1 MSNMY
6 TITVNGSQVY
16 TVDGN
21 NVNGQEVLADV
32 LKVDNRFYHILTE
45 GKSYNIEVEALDRQA
60 KTISVLVNGNRY
72 ELVLKDKFD
81 LLMEQMGFGK
91 GAGAKASELK
101 APMPGLVIDVRVQVG
116 DTVKKGDPVIVLE
129 AMKMENVLKSPGDGK
144 VRSIEVQKGLSVEKG
159 FVLIKFE

>member
-1 MSNMY
+1 MSNNY

-16 TVDGN
+16 TVEGSQ
-21 NVNGQEVLADV
+21 VNGQEILADV
-32 LKVDNRFYHILTE
+32 LKVDNRFYHILTS
-45 GKSYNIEVEALDRQA
+45 GRSFNVEVTAIDRQA
-60 KTISVLVNGNRY
+60 KTMTVIVNGGKY
-72 ELVLKDKFD
+72 ELSLKDKFD

-91 GAGAKASELK
+91 GSALKASDLK

-116 DTVKKGDPVIVLE
+116 DAVKKGDPVIVLE

-144 VRSIEVQKGLSVEKG
+144 VKSIEAAKGTSVEKG